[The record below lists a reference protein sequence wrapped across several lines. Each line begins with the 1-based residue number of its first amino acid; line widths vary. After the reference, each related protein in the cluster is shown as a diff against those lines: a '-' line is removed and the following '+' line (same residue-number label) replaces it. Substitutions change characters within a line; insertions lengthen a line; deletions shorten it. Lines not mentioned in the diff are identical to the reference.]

1 MATINYAAKEISVK
15 IVYYGPGL
23 SGKTTNLQ
31 IIHRKIP
38 KGTRGDMVSLATETD
53 RTLFFDF
60 LPLDL
65 GKIRGFTAKFQLY
78 TVPGQ
83 VYYNATRK
91 LVLRGVDGIV
101 FVADSAAD
109 KMEENLE
116 SFKNME
122 DNLAEYGYKR
132 ENIPTALQ
140 YNKRDLSNALPISYI
155 TQKLNKYGLE
165 SHEAVAN
172 KGEGVFETLKLIG
185 KLVID
190 QLNQKYA
197 SKKHPA
203 GAKRP
208 APAQKAPAK
217 PDKPAPV
224 QEPKKETVPP
234 LPKKPVTAKEEVKK
248 QPPPVTPPKITPVKE
263 EVKKETP
270 PVLPPKEKPLKEEV
284 KKELPPS
291 IPPKEEPVK
300 EEVKKEAPAFT
311 PPTEMPK
318 HEVKSRELSQFPSIE
333 DTQTKKE
340 SFAAKRPV
348 RSPDTEITPTP
359 PKQTPMEK
367 SPYQFDTINLEPM
380 AAEHVKLP
388 ERPKGIKEE
397 YSSLKSELD
406 HYYGKIKKELPEQVQ
421 PDDFG
426 SYKNTSAPQ
435 PQAPQSGPPQDAP
448 GANAI
453 PSIPEPSSES
463 KEQLSADTIEEKE
476 QKPKS
481 KKTFLG
487 KLFNRDTM

>member
-109 KMEENLE
+109 KMDENLE
-116 SFKNME
+116 SLKNME

-132 ENIPTALQ
+132 ENIPTVLQ
-140 YNKRDLSNALPISYI
+140 YNKRDLPNALPISYI
-155 TQKLNKYGLE
+155 TQKLNKYSLT
-165 SHEAVAN
+165 SHEAVAK

-197 SKKHPA
+197 SKKRSADTKSPQQ
-203 GAKRP
+203 REP
-208 APAQKAPAK
+208 VAQSKM
-217 PDKPAPV
+217 
-224 QEPKKETVPP
+224 
-234 LPKKPVTAKEEVKK
+234 
-248 QPPPVTPPKITPVKE
+248 E
-263 EVKKETP
+263 EVKKEIP
-270 PVLPPKEKPLKEEV
+270 PTSSPKPAAEPKEVVKQPPKSVPPKIPSITPAAKPVIEEV
-284 KKELPPS
+284 KKPVTPMKPPLAKPPVHEEIRKQTPPS
-291 IPPKEEPVK
+291 VPVFEKTKPEVKTRDLSQFPPVK
-300 EEVKKEAPAFT
+300 EEKSAIPSFTTKQPVQNKADSEPAP
-311 PPTEMPK
+311 PSKPLPK
-318 HEVKSRELSQFPSIE
+318 RPSQFGTISL
-333 DTQTKKE
+333 
-340 SFAAKRPV
+340 A
-348 RSPDTEITPTP
+348 
-359 PKQTPMEK
+359 PMEAK
-367 SPYQFDTINLEPM
+367 P
-380 AAEHVKLP
+380 AKLP
-388 ERPKGIKEE
+388 EMPTPTREE
-397 YSSLKSELD
+397 YSSLETEID
-406 HYYGKIKKELPEQVQ
+406 HYYAKLKKELPENAK

-426 SYKNTSAPQ
+426 SFK
-435 PQAPQSGPPQDAP
+435 
-448 GANAI
+448 
-453 PSIPEPSSES
+453 
-463 KEQLSADTIEEKE
+463 DTMKPKIAEEKQTRPAE
-476 QKPKS
+476 FIPQQQASTPGDNTFPPKVEKPSEFAESLPSDLKDEKDSKQKS

-487 KLFNRDTM
+487 KLFNRDSM